1 MGESDRPSKP
11 GKPAKPA
18 SAAQPASGAKTAKAA
33 KPRTTAKPPRTS
45 TPGAP
50 PKKRRRSRPP
60 RETGASAPVPGH
72 GSFQGRPRAP
82 FPEWP
87 RWAAITMAA
96 AILDASGFFFVVY
109 PSSQGPGGGRAVD
122 FVVVARPRPT
132 DLANAL
138 AAVGVVDHPRLFAV
152 WVWAT
157 GGTADIVPGLHLLT
171 DDASPRAI
179 MARLERRGF
188 TGSARV
194 TFPEGYTRFD
204 MARRLQEKHVVSLR
218 SFLDATTDPDLLREL
233 GIDGDSAEGFL
244 FPATYDVA
252 FDSDP
257 KDVVRHMKREFDRRW
272 DIASRARSAGL
283 TDVMTSAHFT
293 VRDVVTLASMVEKEA
308 VVDDE
313 RPVIAS
319 VFLNR
324 LRDPAF
330 HPKHLECD
338 PTASYGCLVEPDRAA
353 SCATF
358 TGKATAAIEHDPD
371 NPYSTYTHEG
381 MPPGPIANPGAK
393 SLDAAMAPAMTH
405 FFFFVARGEGRHTFS
420 ETYDAHVAAVHAPPS
435 PPSRTSPDHPG
446 SH

>member
-1 MGESDRPSKP
+1 MGQP
-11 GKPAKPA
+11 GKAAKAPRPAKPGTAADATDATAA
-18 SAAQPASGAKTAKAA
+18 STAGR
-33 KPRTTAKPPRTS
+33 PR
-45 TPGAP
+45 
-50 PKKRRRSRPP
+50 KKRRRSRPP
-60 RETGASAPVPGH
+60 REAGAHASPGVSR
-72 GSFQGRPRAP
+72 GPATPRGPRAP
-82 FPEWP
+82 LPRWP
-87 RWAAITMAA
+87 RWAAAVAAA
-96 AILDASGFFFVVY
+96 AILVASILFFVVY
-109 PSSQGPGGGRAVD
+109 PSTQGPGGGRSVD

-138 AAVGVVDHPRLFAV
+138 ASVGVIDHPRLFAAWV
-152 WVWAT
+152 WVS
-157 GGTADIVPGLHLLT
+157 GGTSDIVPGLHLLT

-188 TGSARV
+188 TGSTRV

-204 MARRLQEKHVVSLR
+204 IARRLQEKHVVTLR
-218 SFLDATTDPDLLREL
+218 SFLDATTDADLLREL

-257 KDVVRHMKREFDRRW
+257 KDVVRRMKHEFDRRW
-272 DIASRARSAGL
+272 DIASRARSASL

-308 VVDDE
+308 VADEE
-313 RPVIAS
+313 RPIIAS

-324 LRDPAF
+324 LRDPSF

-338 PTASYGCLVEPDRAA
+338 PTASYGCLVEPEKAA
-353 SCATF
+353 SCAAF
-358 TGKATAAIEHDPD
+358 SGKATAAIEHDPD

-393 SLDAAMAPAMTH
+393 SIDAAMAPAMTR

-420 ETYDAHVAAVHAPPS
+420 ETYEAHVTAVHAPPAHGA
-435 PPSRTSPDHPG
+435 PDHPG